1 MASTRYWIVVASKDH
16 VEAGREEGFAQACHG
31 KRAPL
36 KRMMKGDGVI
46 YYSPKNK
53 FKGTE
58 KCQAFTAIGKVKDEE
73 VHQAKMGN
81 DFEPFRRN
89 VEFCDAQETSILP
102 LLLCLSFISNKTSWG
117 AIFRTGFFQVPK
129 EDFLL
134 VAEKMQ
140 VQAVQDF
147 A

>member
-1 MASTRYWIVVASKDH
+1 MVSKDH

-36 KRMMKGDGVI
+36 KRMAKGDGVI

-73 VHQAKMGN
+73 VYQAKMGD

-89 VEFCDAQETSILP
+89 IEFYDVQETPILP
-102 LLLCLSFISNKTSWG
+102 LLPHLSFINNKTSWG
-117 AIFRTGFFQVPK
+117 AIFRTGFFGVPK

-134 VAEKMQ
+134 IAEKMQ
-140 VQAVQDF
+140 IQAVQDF